1 MFDDN
6 ICSLFLLW
14 FLLYPGNIT
23 VTMHI
28 QCHVGFE
35 ECIVY
40 SLRSLGWCVLC
51 HTSWKLSV
59 VYKFSIVL
67 TCNWQC

>member
-40 SLRSLGWCVLC
+40 SLRCPGVHHLFTEMSGVVCVVP
-51 HTSWKLSV
+51 H
-59 VYKFSIVL
+59 
-67 TCNWQC
+67 

>member
-23 VTMHI
+23 VTMHVY
-28 QCHVGFE
+28 CHVGLE
-35 ECIVY
+35 DCIVH
-40 SLRSLGWCVLC
+40 SLRCLGWRVLC
-51 HTSWKLSV
+51 HTS
-59 VYKFSIVL
+59 
-67 TCNWQC
+67 